1 MRRHGAERKERCA
14 SVAIEKEVLIQC
26 ADIRKE
32 IEEVRQRIS
41 KLETQIARIKKE
53 GTVTD
58 KVSGGSGGRQHFT
71 IEGFPHPEY
80 NRKKTILYMRKQRL
94 EKLETTLLEK
104 LSQAEEFIEGITDSR
119 MRRIVS
125 LRCVENLSWR
135 EIASRIGG
143 NTEDSVRMAFN
154 RFIEEK

>member
-1 MRRHGAERKERCA
+1 M
-14 SVAIEKEVLIQC
+14 AIEKEVLIQC

-58 KVSGGSGGRQHFT
+58 KVSGGSGRQHFT

>member
-1 MRRHGAERKERCA
+1 M
-14 SVAIEKEVLIQC
+14 AIEKEVLIQC

-58 KVSGGSGGRQHFT
+58 KVSGGRQHFT

>member
-1 MRRHGAERKERCA
+1 M
-14 SVAIEKEVLIQC
+14 AIEKEVLIQC

-58 KVSGGSGGRQHFT
+58 KVSGGGRQHFT